1 LKSKIYASL
10 ANSLQLLGEDEQAEE
25 NLIKLL
31 TVSEQ
36 EKHYKSLA
44 DATLNLGVIYLR
56 QGKQEESK
64 NYIKKH
70 YNFTQNLDQRGLI
83 DQSRVN
89 VGVTIG
95 EWSASE
101 YIKNVNKYKLLEVV
115 TEKIKEFV

>member
-101 YIKNVNKYKLLEVV
+101 YIKNVNQYKLLEVV

>member
-101 YIKNVNKYKLLEVV
+101 YIKNVNK
-115 TEKIKEFV
+115 